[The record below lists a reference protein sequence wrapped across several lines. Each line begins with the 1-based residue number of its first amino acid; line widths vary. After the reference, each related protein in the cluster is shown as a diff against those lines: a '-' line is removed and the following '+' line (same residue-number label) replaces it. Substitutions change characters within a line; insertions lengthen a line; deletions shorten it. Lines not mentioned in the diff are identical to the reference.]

1 MNLVIVESPA
11 KTKTI
16 KKFLGKDYQVAAT
29 IGHIRDLPKSKI
41 GIDIDNDFKPQYIN
55 IRGKAKVINNLKELS
70 KKAEQIML
78 AMDPDREGE
87 AIAWHTANAL
97 KLGKNYQRISF
108 NEITEKAVQAA
119 LKKPRKIDQ
128 HLVDAQQAR
137 RILDRI
143 VGYKLSPLLWKKIAK
158 GLSAGRVQSVA
169 LRLVVEREKEI
180 KDFTA
185 QEYWTITALLCKQ
198 DKKEKKESFKAILVK
213 KDNKTLDKF
222 AFGSKEEANKIV
234 KELKTAEYKVA
245 DVGRKQTFKNPLPP
259 FITSTIQQEAWQR
272 FHWPARFTMGV
283 AQGLYEQGFIT
294 YHRTDSLNLSQE
306 SVKKAKEIIIKNFGN
321 DYYPG
326 TATRYKTKAKSAQ
339 EAHEAIRPAY
349 PEKDPDTAASSLDGQ
364 GLKLYDLI
372 WRRFIASQMKPAV
385 FDSAKIEIGAGDYT
399 FNANG
404 QTLKFDGFLKV
415 YPLKFEQE
423 DLPIVKVN
431 EILDLEKLLPSQHFT
446 QPPPRYTEATLVR
459 ELEKNGIGRPSTYAP
474 IISVIQARRYV
485 AKNDEKRFYPTEI
498 GELVSNLLVEHFPKT
513 VDLSFT
519 AKMEE
524 DLDDIADGKKQWVK
538 VLKEFYEPFAE
549 NLEKKYQ
556 EIEKHIEETNER
568 CPKCGAGLNIK
579 FGRYGKFYGCS
590 KFPTCRF
597 TRPIENKLG
606 IKCPKCGKGEIIE
619 KTTKRGKIFYGCNQW
634 PKCDFAL
641 WDEPTGEKCPK
652 CGSLMVKT
660 KKEQTKCSNKECL

>member
-16 KKFLGKDYQVAAT
+16 KKFLGKDYQIAAT

-41 GIDIDNDFKPQYIN
+41 GIDIDNDFKPEYIN
-55 IRGKAKVINNLKELS
+55 IRGKAKVIKNLKELS
-70 KKAEQIML
+70 KKADVVWL

-87 AIAWHTANAL
+87 AIAWHTASAL
-97 KLGKNYQRISF
+97 KLGKNYHRISF
-108 NEITEKAVQAA
+108 NEITEKAVQSA

-180 KDFTA
+180 KDFTP
-185 QEYWTITALLCKQ
+185 QEYWTIIALLCQ
-198 DKKEKKESFKAILVK
+198 QEKKGKKESFKAILVK

-222 AFGSKEEANKIV
+222 AFGNKQEAGEIVEEL
-234 KELKTAEYKVA
+234 ETLEYRVLGV
-245 DVGRKQTFKNPLPP
+245 DRKQTLKNPLPP

-272 FHWPARFTMGV
+272 FHWPARFTMSR
-283 AQGLYEQGFIT
+283 AQALYEQGFIT

-306 SVKKAKEIIIKNFGN
+306 SITKAKEIIISGFGK

-326 TATRYKTKAKSAQ
+326 GATRYKTKAKSAQ

-349 PEKDPDTAASSLDGQ
+349 PERKPDNSGLSGQ
-364 GLKLYDLI
+364 ELKLYDLI
-372 WRRFIASQMKPAV
+372 WRRFIASQMRPAV
-385 FDSAKIEIGAGDYT
+385 FDSVKIEIKAGDYS

-404 QTLKFDGFLKV
+404 QTLKFDGFLKI
-415 YPLKFEQE
+415 YPLKFEE
-423 DLPIVKVN
+423 ESLPMVKAGEV
-431 EILDLEKLLPSQHFT
+431 LDLEKLLPDQHFT
-446 QPPPRYTEATLVR
+446 QPPPRYTEATLVK

-474 IISVIQARRYV
+474 IISVIQARKYV
-485 AKNDEKRFYPTEI
+485 AKNDQKRFYPTEI
-498 GELVSNLLVEHFPKT
+498 GELVNNLLVEHFPDA

-519 AKMEE
+519 AQMEE
-524 DLDDIADGKKQWVK
+524 NLDEVADGKKQWVG
-538 VLKEFYEPFAE
+538 VLKEFYEPFAR
-549 NLEKKYQ
+549 NLKQKYQ
-556 EIEKHIEETNER
+556 EIEKHIEETNEK
-568 CPKCGAGLNIK
+568 CPECGAGLNIK

-606 IKCPKCGKGEIIE
+606 IKCPKCAKGEIIE

-652 CGSLMVKT
+652 CGSLMIKT
-660 KKEQTKCSNKECL
+660 KKEETKCSNKECS